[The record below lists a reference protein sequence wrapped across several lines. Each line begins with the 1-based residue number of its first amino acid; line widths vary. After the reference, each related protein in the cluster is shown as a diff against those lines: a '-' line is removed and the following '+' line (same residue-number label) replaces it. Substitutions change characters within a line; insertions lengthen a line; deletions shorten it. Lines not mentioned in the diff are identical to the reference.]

1 MNWDQEQWRPLISDR
16 QLLNWLVKVP
26 SDAEQLRARQVNAVQ
41 INKLEDLWKENI
53 DAEFQVC
60 VIFFGMSS
68 TSRHPVNKSA
78 LKIRSALSSSLTHYY
93 LTQAC
98 VAGVLL

>member
-26 SDAEQLRARQVNAVQ
+26 SDAEQLRARQINAVQ

-53 DAEFQVC
+53 DAEFQVELGFLSC
-60 VIFFGMSS
+60 IGMIFWPAIFEL
-68 TSRHPVNKSA
+68 V
-78 LKIRSALSSSLTHYY
+78 
-93 LTQAC
+93 
-98 VAGVLL
+98 V

>member
-26 SDAEQLRARQVNAVQ
+26 SDAEQLRGRQVNAVQ

-53 DAEFQVC
+53 DAEFQVLY
-60 VIFFGMSS
+60 I
-68 TSRHPVNKSA
+68 
-78 LKIRSALSSSLTHYY
+78 L
-93 LTQAC
+93 
-98 VAGVLL
+98 

>member
-60 VIFFGMSS
+60 VLLFGNI
-68 TSRHPVNKSA
+68 NKP
-78 LKIRSALSSSLTHYY
+78 
-93 LTQAC
+93 
-98 VAGVLL
+98 

>member
-26 SDAEQLRARQVNAVQ
+26 SDGEQLRARQITGAQ

-53 DAEFQVC
+53 DAEFQVL
-60 VIFFGMSS
+60 I
-68 TSRHPVNKSA
+68 
-78 LKIRSALSSSLTHYY
+78 
-93 LTQAC
+93 
-98 VAGVLL
+98 